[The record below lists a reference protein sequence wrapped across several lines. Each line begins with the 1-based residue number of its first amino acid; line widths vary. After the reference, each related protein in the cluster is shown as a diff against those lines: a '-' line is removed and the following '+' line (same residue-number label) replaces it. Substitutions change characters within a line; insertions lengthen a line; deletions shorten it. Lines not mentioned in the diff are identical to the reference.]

1 MLKDLRVMII
11 IISMNQSKSMLKKVV
26 VVGGGNG
33 SAISL
38 NAVKKIDDD
47 LQISAVVSMSDSGG
61 STGRLRN
68 EFDTLP
74 PGDVMRAVLAMSP
87 YHYPLLKKIFY
98 KNRFEGVGKL
108 DKHNLGNLFLVLTEK
123 YNSDYIQSIRALE
136 QSIDAV
142 GHVYPVTLNK
152 TDLVA
157 ELDSGVIVKGEAE
170 LDEPEYDKSLR
181 IKKAWLEP
189 EAEIYEDAKKVL
201 EEADYVLL
209 GPGSLYTS
217 IVATTLAK
225 GFKEA
230 LEKSKAKLIYIAGN
244 ARHTAGETGP
254 KKVSQAVQ
262 ELQNYLP
269 RKLDVAVYNNHKL
282 TKEEQEFY
290 DLRGWE
296 TIPCDVENCDCEV
309 VQGDFERSG
318 GGLCDEKLGEILED
332 IIRKDL

>member
-1 MLKDLRVMII
+1 
-11 IISMNQSKSMLKKVV
+11 MNQSKSMLKIV

-33 SAISL
+33 TAITL
-38 NAVKKIDDD
+38 NAVKKIDAD

-142 GHVYPVTLNK
+142 GRVYPVTLNK

-157 ELDSGVIVKGEAE
+157 ELDNGDVIKGEAE
-170 LDEPEYDKSLR
+170 LDEPEYDKKLR

-189 EAEIYEDAKKVL
+189 AAEIYEDAAKTL
-201 EEADYVLL
+201 EEADYILL

-230 LEKSKAKLIYIAGN
+230 VEKSGAKLIYIAGN
-244 ARHTAGETGP
+244 ARHTDGETGP
-254 KKVSQAVQ
+254 KKVDVAVK
-262 ELQNYLP
+262 ELESYLA
-269 RKLDVAVYNNHKL
+269 RKLDMVVYNNHKL
-282 TKEEQEFY
+282 SEKEQDFY
-290 DLRGWE
+290 NSRGWE
-296 TIPCDVENCDCEV
+296 PIPCDIENCDCEV
-309 VQGDFERSG
+309 VQGGFERSG
-318 GGLCDEKLGEILED
+318 GGLCDEKLSGILKN
-332 IIRKDL
+332 IIL

>member
-1 MLKDLRVMII
+1 
-11 IISMNQSKSMLKKVV
+11 MNKKIKIV

-33 SAISL
+33 TAITL
-38 NAVKKIDDD
+38 NAVKKTDVD

-61 STGRLRN
+61 STGKLRK
-68 EFDTLP
+68 EFNTLP

-108 DKHNLGNLFLVLTEK
+108 DKHNLGNLFLVLTEQ
-123 YNSDYIQSIRALE
+123 YNGDYVQSIRALE
-136 QSIDAV
+136 QAIDAV
-142 GHVYPVTLNK
+142 GKVYPVTLNK

-157 ELDSGVIVKGEAE
+157 ELNNGDIIKGEAE

-189 EAEIYEDAKKVL
+189 EVEIYEDAAKVI
-201 EEADYVLL
+201 EDADYIFL

-230 LEKSKAKLIYIAGN
+230 VEKSNAKLIYVAGN
-244 ARHTAGETGP
+244 ARHTNGETGP
-254 KKVSQAVQ
+254 KKVSEAVK
-262 ELQNYLP
+262 ELESYLP
-269 RKLDVAVYNNHKL
+269 KKLDVVIYNDHKL
-282 TKEEQEFY
+282 GEEEQEFY
-290 DLRGWE
+290 NSRGWE
-296 TIPCDVENCDCEV
+296 TIPCDKENCDCEI
-309 VQGDFERSG
+309 VQGDFERDG
-318 GGLCDEKLGEILED
+318 GGLCDEKLSEILSE
-332 IIRKDL
+332 IICK